1 MILRQLEIVCG
12 LCEMPSVKYPSITHP
27 QEVSPDVTPSAISR
41 HLTDNNNAD
50 AANFLAVIPV
60 SGGRGS

>member
-1 MILRQLEIVCG
+1 
-12 LCEMPSVKYPSITHP
+12 MPSVKYPSITHP